1 LIDTCIT
8 AEKGADM
15 QQALRPIAAA
25 GIAILGTGS
34 FMAFTPVAPPLPDV
48 HSPAIQLSTDS
59 SLLGDFSSLFDG
71 VTGGTSGIGGLSD
84 LTGDVT
90 GLLGGLNPTSLL
102 SDLPGLASVDP
113 APADPS
119 LLTPYI
125 DLFTNS
131 FANLQ
136 TIGTEFADE
145 TLPALQAALQELIAN
160 PSLIADLPLAVFN
173 ALSTPA
179 TITTDLT
186 SLPLTI
192 DVMLGAPLVLG
203 LGFVG
208 PLAPTS
214 EALEAVYAALTSGD
228 PTQVLPALIDGPAE
242 IANAYL
248 NGSVG
253 LDVLGID
260 VPLLNGI
267 LVPDAN
273 VPIDVDVTTV
283 INALDSLN
291 SIPALSDV
299 LGPVIDVVVPLLEAL
314 PPADLANIT
323 VGPFGG
329 IVDAVVNYLPL
340 DILTTDPGG
349 TSILSGL
356 DPSTLLSGLDLGNL
370 GGLVDPSTLLGDVTA
385 LLPGVAADVPAQLAT
400 DLSTLIPF

>member
-1 LIDTCIT
+1 
-8 AEKGADM
+8 M

-71 VTGGTSGIGGLSD
+71 VSGGTSGIGGLSD
-84 LTGDVT
+84 LTGDVN

-186 SLPLTI
+186 SLPLTV

-260 VPLLNGI
+260 IPLLNGI
-267 LVPDAN
+267 LVPDTSPTIA
-273 VPIDVDVTTV
+273 VDLTTV
-283 INALDSLN
+283 TNALDSIL
-291 SIPALSDV
+291 PALEADNPA
-299 LGPVIDVVVPLLEAL
+299 LGDAVSTLLGTISLL
-314 PPADLANIT
+314 PNTDLANIT

>member
-1 LIDTCIT
+1 
-8 AEKGADM
+8 M

-34 FMAFTPVAPPLPDV
+34 FMAFTSVAPPLPDV

-90 GLLGGLNPTSLL
+90 GLLGGLNPTSLV

-113 APADPS
+113 ALADPS

-125 DLFTNS
+125 DLFTHS
-131 FANLQ
+131 FDNLQ
-136 TIGTEFADE
+136 MIGSEFADV
-145 TLPALQAALQELIAN
+145 TLPALQTALQGIIAD
-160 PSLIADLPLAVFN
+160 PSLIADLPQQVFS
-173 ALSTPA
+173 ALSSLGSIA
-179 TITTDLT
+179 TST
-186 SLPLTI
+186 SDPTLLVDI
-192 DVMLGAPLVLG
+192 MLGAPLVLG

-260 VPLLNGI
+260 IPLLNGI
-267 LVPDAN
+267 LVPDTS
-273 VPIDVDVTTV
+273 PTIDVDLTTLV
-283 INALDSLN
+283 NALN
-291 SIPALSDV
+291 SIPGFSSIPDLALV
-299 LGPVIDVVVPLLEAL
+299 LTSLEDLLPTL
-314 PPADLANIT
+314 GTTDLANIT

-356 DPSTLLSGLDLGNL
+356 DPSALLSGLDLGNL
-370 GGLVDPSTLLGDVTA
+370 GGLLDPSTLLGDVTA
-385 LLPGVAADVPAQLAT
+385 LLPGLAADVPAQLAA
-400 DLSTLIPF
+400 DLATAIPF

>member
-1 LIDTCIT
+1 M
-8 AEKGADM
+8 M
-15 QQALRPIAAA
+15 QQALRPYAVA

-34 FMAFTPVAPPLPDV
+34 FMAFTPVAPSLPDV
-48 HSPAIQLSTDS
+48 HVPAIQLTSES
-59 SLLGDFSSLFDG
+59 GLLGDFSSLFGD
-71 VTGGTSGIGGLSD
+71 VTGGTSGIGGLGD
-84 LTGDVT
+84 LAGDLT
-90 GLLGGLNPTSLL
+90 GLLGGINPSSVL

-131 FANLQ
+131 FNNLQ
-136 TIGTEFADE
+136 AIGTEFANV
-145 TLPALQAALQELIAN
+145 TLPALQAALQAIIAN

-214 EALEAVYAALTSGD
+214 EVLEALYAALTSGD
-228 PTQVLPALIDGPAE
+228 PTTVLSALIDGPAE

-260 VPLLNGI
+260 LPLLNGI
-267 LVPDAN
+267 LVPDTN

-283 INALDSLN
+283 INALNSLN

-299 LGPVIDVVVPLLEAL
+299 LGPVLTTAIDALKLL
-314 PPADLANIT
+314 PDTDLANIS

-329 IVDAVVNYLPL
+329 IVDGVVNYLPL

-356 DPSTLLSGLDLGNL
+356 DPSTLLSGLNLGDL
-370 GGLVDPSTLLGDVTA
+370 GGLLDPSTLAGDLTT
-385 LLPGVAADVPAQLAT
+385 LLPGLASDLPAGLADLG
-400 DLSTLIPF
+400 TLIPF

>member
-1 LIDTCIT
+1 
-8 AEKGADM
+8 M

-34 FMAFTPVAPPLPDV
+34 FMAFTSVAPPLPDV

-90 GLLGGLNPTSLL
+90 GLLGGLNPTSLV

-113 APADPS
+113 ALADPS

-125 DLFTNS
+125 DLFTHS
-131 FANLQ
+131 FDNLQ
-136 TIGTEFADE
+136 MIGSEFADV
-145 TLPALQAALQELIAN
+145 TLPALQTALQGIIAD
-160 PSLIADLPLAVFN
+160 PSLIADLPQQVFS
-173 ALSTPA
+173 ALSSLGSIA
-179 TITTDLT
+179 TST
-186 SLPLTI
+186 SDPTLLVDI
-192 DVMLGAPLVLG
+192 MLGAPLVLG

-260 VPLLNGI
+260 IPLLNGI
-267 LVPDAN
+267 LVPDTS
-273 VPIDVDVTTV
+273 PTIDVDLTTLV
-283 INALDSLN
+283 NALN
-291 SIPALSDV
+291 SIPGFSSIPDLALV
-299 LGPVIDVVVPLLEAL
+299 LTSLEDLLPTL
-314 PPADLANIT
+314 GTTDLANIT

-370 GGLVDPSTLLGDVTA
+370 GGLLDPSTLLGDVTG
-385 LLPGVAADVPAQLAT
+385 LLPGLAADVPAQLAA
-400 DLSTLIPF
+400 DLATAIPF

>member
-1 LIDTCIT
+1 M
-8 AEKGADM
+8 M
-15 QQALRPIAAA
+15 QQALRPYAVA
-25 GIAILGTGS
+25 GIAVLGTGS
-34 FMAFTPVAPPLPDV
+34 FMAFTPVAPSLPDV
-48 HSPAIQLSTDS
+48 HVPAIQLTSDS
-59 SLLGDFSSLFDG
+59 GLLGDFSSLFDG
-71 VTGGTSGIGGLSD
+71 VTGGTSGIGGLGD
-84 LTGDVT
+84 LTGDLT
-90 GLLGGLNPTSLL
+90 GLLGGLNPSSLL

-125 DLFTNS
+125 DLFTNTFTNLQAIGS
-131 FANLQ
+131 EFANV
-136 TIGTEFADE
+136 
-145 TLPALQAALQELIAN
+145 TLPALQEALQGIIAN

-214 EALEAVYAALTSGD
+214 EVLEALYAALTSGD
-228 PTQVLPALIDGPAE
+228 PTTVLTALIDGPAE

-260 VPLLNGI
+260 LPLLNGI
-267 LVPDAN
+267 LVPDTN

-283 INALDSLN
+283 INALNSLN

-299 LGPVIDVVVPLLEAL
+299 LGPVLTTAIDALKLL
-314 PPADLANIT
+314 PDTDLANIS

-329 IVDAVVNYLPL
+329 IVDGVVNYLPL

-356 DPSTLLSGLDLGNL
+356 DPSTLLSGLNLGDL
-370 GGLVDPSTLLGDVTA
+370 GGLLDPSTLAGDLTT
-385 LLPGVAADVPAQLAT
+385 LLPSLASDLPAGLADLG
-400 DLSTLIPF
+400 TLIPF